1 MFHKYNIYYFIDSF
15 DSEEIKNLDK
25 KINIIFR
32 NYKQS
37 DLDYTIR
44 DLSFFC
50 KKYNQKLFI
59 SNNSY
64 LARKYSLNGL
74 YIPSFNKLDNFKN
87 INFKKNFKII
97 GSAHNEQEI
106 IIKKKQG
113 CSQIFIS
120 PIFKTKKKEK
130 FLDIV
135 RFNKV
140 NLNNSKGIIALGGV
154 NEKNFKS
161 IKLTKALGFASIDWI
176 KKNRPK
182 NLGRFL
188 K

>member
-154 NEKNFKS
+154 NEKNFS
-161 IKLTKALGFASIDWI
+161 FIKNDSLHGFGGTSNFR
-176 KKNRPK
+176 KND
-182 NLGRFL
+182 G
-188 K
+188 